1 MGMNTNPKTQMK
13 LSQLRV
19 LVAVVDFGTFSEAA
33 LQLDMSQSAV
43 SHSISALEDTLG
55 VVLFSRGRHGARLT
69 SVGEKVVAHARAML
83 QEADA
88 IHHAANIA
96 RGLTGGQVRVAS
108 FRSIAVHVLPGAIA
122 TFKQHYP
129 DIAVHLSEY
138 DNFRQVEKALREG
151 RADIGFTILPTADD
165 LETWKVLEN
174 EYVALFPADFQPE
187 GASLTWPELAN
198 YPLIMPPADRV
209 MMQEVYEHVA
219 SHGVKLNVTSEVE
232 TDTTIVN
239 LVAQGVGATILPR
252 LAAEPIPSQIQ
263 VFSLPQP
270 LLRMIG
276 VAVVEDGLHTPATYA
291 FLDLLKTQGNSVQE
305 LIDTTRDSALELQ
318 D

>member
-1 MGMNTNPKTQMK
+1 MRDIGKTQIK
-13 LSQLRV
+13 LSQLRI
-19 LVAVVDFGTFSEAA
+19 LVAVVDYETFSEAA

-43 SHSISALEDTLG
+43 SHSISSLEETLG

-69 SVGEKVVAHARAML
+69 PVGQKVVDRARTIL
-83 QEADA
+83 QEADGIVHEA
-88 IHHAANIA
+88 EKA

-122 TFKQHYP
+122 TFKQQYP
-129 DIAVHLSEY
+129 DIAVHLSEH

-151 RADIGFTILPTADD
+151 RADIGFTILPTSDD
-165 LETWKVLEN
+165 LEAWTVLEN
-174 EYVALFPADFQPE
+174 EYVALFPADFKPD
-187 GASLTWPELAN
+187 GNVLTWAELAQ

-209 MMQEVYEHVA
+209 MMQEVYNHVRA
-219 SHGVKLNVTSEVE
+219 NGVELNVTSEVE

-252 LAAEPIPSQIQ
+252 LAAEPIPAQIQ
-263 VFSLPQP
+263 VFSLPVP
-270 LLRMIG
+270 LLRVIG
-276 VAVVEDGLHTPATYA
+276 VAVLDDALHTPATYA
-291 FLDLLKTQGNSVQE
+291 FLDLLKQQGTHKQIPGDDA
-305 LIDTTRDSALELQ
+305 IDPALKLK